1 MLPVPER
8 KIQCFVDKHSGYT
21 FFNVESPVSDYM
33 KQHGICEYDLIMWC
47 KQFLT
52 KDQVFLDIGAHMG
65 TYSFLLHDVCK
76 QVVAFEPQKVLYE
89 CFQKGAEM
97 NCITNVE
104 VHHCALGNEEGNIEM
119 FTDNTW
125 IDGGGTSCVKPSDIS
140 GFYQETSSIRKL
152 DSFDI
157 KDVGLIKIDV
167 KGFEFFV
174 LKGGEATL
182 RANKYPSIL
191 FECDTLET
199 YDVIHDYLSF
209 LGYTAF
215 KKLNHRTYFAC
226 NHPSFPRQCE
236 LDELNAL
243 EPTQK
248 NQERTL
254 LNLPEVPQNK
264 KWEVYLKLAR
274 DCRNT
279 ANHEKAYEYLDLG
292 LALHPPKEALG
303 AFYFEYAIIAFYLG
317 KFEKGY
323 EASEHVAL
331 SPFVDYHMKTNT
343 LNNQQFYLQ
352 KVPFH
357 EVRLL
362 KPPNILVPHTFAS
375 SPAIIPYKD
384 GFLYNHRCVNYKIDE
399 NGYYIA
405 AHSDIMTTNIVRYY
419 DENFH
424 IQWEKEIKD
433 LSSIPKVNRRHI
445 LGIEDIRF
453 ITPNCIYGV
462 RADVDPEWIS
472 ITYSDFDPKK
482 ACVDSCF
489 RLKVGDGKR
498 TEKNWISFIKNDEIH
513 FIYKIE
519 PLEIYKLD
527 KDTKELTKVND
538 NPNFLNVPLE
548 VTLGDFRG
556 SSSAIPYKNGYIFTI
571 HIVFLNPKNVRVY
584 YHRFCWINNDFTH
597 IKFSKHVYFEK
608 IGIEYNLSLCHSKYG
623 LLVPYSV
630 HDLNPKLGILEYE
643 ELDKL
648 LGL

>member
-1 MLPVPER
+1 
-8 KIQCFVDKHSGYT
+8 
-21 FFNVESPVSDYM
+21 
-33 KQHGICEYDLIMWC
+33 
-47 KQFLT
+47 
-52 KDQVFLDIGAHMG
+52 
-65 TYSFLLHDVCK
+65 
-76 QVVAFEPQKVLYE
+76 
-89 CFQKGAEM
+89 
-97 NCITNVE
+97 
-104 VHHCALGNEEGNIEM
+104 
-119 FTDNTW
+119 
-125 IDGGGTSCVKPSDIS
+125 
-140 GFYQETSSIRKL
+140 
-152 DSFDI
+152 
-157 KDVGLIKIDV
+157 
-167 KGFEFFV
+167 
-174 LKGGEATL
+174 
-182 RANKYPSIL
+182 
-191 FECDTLET
+191 
-199 YDVIHDYLSF
+199 
-209 LGYTAF
+209 
-215 KKLNHRTYFAC
+215 
-226 NHPSFPRQCE
+226 
-236 LDELNAL
+236 
-243 EPTQK
+243 
-248 NQERTL
+248 
-254 LNLPEVPQNK
+254 
-264 KWEVYLKLAR
+264 
-274 DCRNT
+274 
-279 ANHEKAYEYLDLG
+279 
-292 LALHPPKEALG
+292 
-303 AFYFEYAIIAFYLG
+303 
-317 KFEKGY
+317 
-323 EASEHVAL
+323 
-331 SPFVDYHMKTNT
+331 
-343 LNNQQFYLQ
+343 
-352 KVPFH
+352 
-357 EVRLL
+357 
-362 KPPNILVPHTFAS
+362 
-375 SPAIIPYKD
+375 
-384 GFLYNHRCVNYKIDE
+384 
-399 NGYYIA
+399 
-405 AHSDIMTTNIVRYY
+405 MTTNIVRYY

-489 RLKVGDGKR
+489 RLKVRDGKR

-556 SSSAIPYKNGYIFTI
+556 SSSAIPYKNGYILTI

-648 LGL
+648 LGLNGE